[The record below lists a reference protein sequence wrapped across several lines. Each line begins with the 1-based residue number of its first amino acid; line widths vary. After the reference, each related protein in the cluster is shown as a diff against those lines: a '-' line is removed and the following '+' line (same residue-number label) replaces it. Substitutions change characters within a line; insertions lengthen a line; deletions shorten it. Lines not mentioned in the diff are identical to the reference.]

1 MAPASYKLYMTYQR
15 DLDYIGYGYNELFE
29 YGMVLVFDNFYA
41 AVDIFADEKTPLVP
55 ELPTF

>member
-1 MAPASYKLYMTYQR
+1 MLYQR

-29 YGMVLVFDNFYA
+29 YAMILTFDNFYA
-41 AVDIFADEKTPLVP
+41 AVDILNEDRPSLVP